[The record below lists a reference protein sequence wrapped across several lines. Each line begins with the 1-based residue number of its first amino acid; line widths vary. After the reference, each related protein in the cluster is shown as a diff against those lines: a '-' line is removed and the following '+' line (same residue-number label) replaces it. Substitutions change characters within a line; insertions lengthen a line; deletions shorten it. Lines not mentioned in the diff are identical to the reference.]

1 MPYGTI
7 SGNGHEIKED
17 MKGYVIRAM
26 CSVLALWLV
35 SNAVPGFGIEG
46 AGAWLI
52 CALAVGLSNG
62 LARTALVF
70 YVLPL
75 RLRTIAVLSLAMNA
89 VVLALLAVLPYGVA
103 IDGAVAAALG
113 WLAMGGSASAAT
125 LYIGP
130 DGTLYSLIPAS
141 RPRAAR

>member
-1 MPYGTI
+1 
-7 SGNGHEIKED
+7 

-35 SNAVPGFGIEG
+35 FAAVPGVGIEG

-52 CALAVGLSNG
+52 CALAAGLSNG
-62 LARTALVF
+62 LARTAVVF

-75 RLRTIAVLSLAMNA
+75 RLGTIVVLSLAMNA
-89 VVLALLAVLPYGVA
+89 AVLALLAVLPGGVA
-103 IDGAVAAALG
+103 IDGVVAAVIG
-113 WLAMGGSASAAT
+113 WLALGGLASAAT

-141 RPRAAR
+141 RQRAAR

>member
-1 MPYGTI
+1 
-7 SGNGHEIKED
+7 

-26 CSVLALWLV
+26 CSVLTLGLV
-35 SNAVPGFGIEG
+35 SAVVPGIGIEG

-62 LARTALVF
+62 LARTAIVF

-75 RLRTIAVLSLAMNA
+75 RLWTIVGLSLAMNA
-89 VVLALLAVLPYGVA
+89 VVLALLAVLLDRVA
-103 IDGAVAAALG
+103 IEGAVAAVLG
-113 WLAMGGSASAAT
+113 WLALGGLASAAT

-141 RPRAAR
+141 RQRAAR

>member
-1 MPYGTI
+1 M
-7 SGNGHEIKED
+7 KEG
-17 MKGYVIRAM
+17 MKGYAIRAM
-26 CSVLALWLV
+26 CCVLSLWLID
-35 SNAVPGFGIEG
+35 AVIPGIGIEG

-62 LARTALVF
+62 LARTAVMF

-75 RLRTIAVLSLAMNA
+75 RLGTVAGLLLAMNA
-89 VVLALLAVLPYGVA
+89 VLLALLAVLLDGVA
-103 IDGAVAAALG
+103 LGGAVAAVVG
-113 WLAMGGSASAAT
+113 WITLAGSASAAT

-141 RPRAAR
+141 RQHAAR